1 MKRSA
6 QRKIGTDGQAPRATL
21 VIATVA
27 VALISLILVSS
38 VPTGARGIAAPE
50 GAVPSAAPLASPEVI
65 PSGTIYLNQSQSLL
79 TGTAYVGESWCELNG
94 ALACAGTPAK
104 LPATFAV
111 SPGSCIEIGWAVNA
125 SREVLPVSIFHSMI
139 LMNVTAANDSGTQT
153 PVVVGPSS
161 AGIARYFKACG
172 GTAYWAN
179 YAETTNSVYDFVAP
193 GLPTNASSVEAT
205 FGPWP
210 GTSKVPANITAGNF
224 GGSGAVQFVVPDNLS
239 VRFLLPLSFS
249 VTGSSGIQCDLGIC
263 PVTSYTFSAAVSSS
277 LGTNGT
283 GRIQYGTIGSSK
295 GYALPGGAYGNWTV
309 SYTNSTSTS
318 TSGAGSFLLAGYSAL
333 TEVFVTYG
341 VVTLIL
347 VLVLM
352 SLAIIYR
359 EAHGSRRRRRR

>member
-1 MKRSA
+1 MKKGSV
-6 QRKIGTDGQAPRATL
+6 QRKIATGGRAPRATL
-21 VIATVA
+21 VLATIA
-27 VALISLILVSS
+27 VALTSLILVSS
-38 VPTGARGIAAPE
+38 APTGARGIAAPE
-50 GAVPSAAPLASPEVI
+50 GAAAPAAPLAFPEAI

-79 TGTAYVGESWCELNG
+79 AGTAYVNESWCELNT
-94 ALACAGTPAK
+94 ALTCTRAPAK

-111 SPGSCIEIGWAVNA
+111 SSGSCVEIGWAVNA
-125 SREVLPVSIFHSMI
+125 SKEVLPVSIFHSMI

-153 PVVVGPSS
+153 PVTVGPSS

-193 GLPTNASSVEAT
+193 SLPTNVSSVEAT

-239 VRFLLPLSFS
+239 VRFLLPLSLS
-249 VTGSSGIQCDLGIC
+249 VTGSGIQCDLGIC

-283 GRIQYGTIGSSK
+283 GRIQYGAIGSSK

-359 EAHGSRRRRRR
+359 EARGSRRRRRR